1 MRISDWSS
9 DVCSSDL
16 CPRDA
21 DHVRDVASHQAAIS
35 QSFGQ
40 PVAATLFFGIA
51 LGAQRREQR
60 KGASLGNVQP
70 WTNLPQAHRSGGGR
84 QQLQGVQYPK
94 IRQSRAPGKGGY
106 VRLEQVDSRS

>member
-21 DHVRDVASHQAAIS
+21 DHVRDVASHPAAIS

-51 LGAQRREQR
+51 LGDQRREQR
-60 KGASLGNVQP
+60 KGASLGHVQS
-70 WTNLPQAHRSGGGR
+70 WSNLRQAPRSGGGR
-84 QQLQGVQYPK
+84 KKFQEVKYQIG
-94 IRQSRAPGKGGY
+94 RAACRER
-106 VRLEQVDSRS
+106 VCQNV